1 MPGPYRSMQNN
12 FIAQTVRVRLSPE
25 NWARVKT
32 LADMGGIFDNEFISL
47 AVEFALAH
55 VKSKPQKTQLME
67 YYFGMADAE
76 DRLNVPAADEP
87 VQEPEE
93 GEDVP

>member
-12 FIAQTVRVRLSPE
+12 FIAQTIRVRLSPE

-67 YYFGMADAE
+67 YYFGKEDAE
-76 DRLNVPAADEP
+76 DQLDVPADEP
-87 VQEPEE
+87 DEKAEE

>member
-1 MPGPYRSMQNN
+1 MPRPYRSMQDNL
-12 FIAQTVRVRLSPE
+12 ISQPVRVRLSPE
-25 NWARVKT
+25 NWTRVKT

-67 YYFGMADAE
+67 YYFGKEDAE
-76 DRLNVPAADEP
+76 DHLDVPAADEP
-87 VQEPEE
+87 DEKTEE
-93 GEDVP
+93 GEETP

>member
-25 NWARVKT
+25 NWARVKA

-67 YYFGMADAE
+67 YYFGKEDAE
-76 DRLNVPAADEP
+76 DQLDVPAADEP
-87 VQEPEE
+87 DEKAEE

>member
-12 FIAQTVRVRLSPE
+12 FIAQTIRVRLSPE
-25 NWARVKT
+25 NWTRVKT
-32 LADMGGIFDNEFISL
+32 LADMGGIFDNDFISL

-55 VKSKPQKTQLME
+55 VKSKPKKTQLME
-67 YYFGMADAE
+67 YYFGKE
-76 DRLNVPAADEP
+76 DTEDQLDVPSADEP
-87 VQEPEE
+87 DEAPEE

>member
-67 YYFGMADAE
+67 YYFGKEDAE
-76 DRLNVPAADEP
+76 DQLDVPAAEEPDEEA
-87 VQEPEE
+87 QE
-93 GEDVP
+93 GEETP

>member
-47 AVEFALAH
+47 AIEFALAH

-67 YYFGMADAE
+67 YYFGKEDAE
-76 DRLNVPAADEP
+76 DQMDVPAADEP
-87 VQEPEE
+87 EEMSEE